1 MSQARAVN
9 KTFEMTKIALLV
21 AMNCISAYII
31 IPLPFSLS
39 PVSLQPV
46 IVALVGLLLTPKQ
59 AFTTML
65 VYTLIGL
72 AGVPVFTAGTAGP
85 GKLFG
90 PTGGYILGF
99 IIAVTL
105 MAWLR
110 GKTYNFIRYAAVGI
124 CVGLPVIYL
133 IGTAQLKVLTDLDIQ
148 KALLVG
154 VLPFIPMDILKCL
167 GAAFLAR
174 PILQIFNR

>member
-39 PVSLQPV
+39 PVSLQPI

-105 MAWLR
+105 MAWLK
-110 GKTYNFIRYAAVGI
+110 GNTYNFVRYSAVGI

-133 IGTAQLKVLTDLDIQ
+133 IGTAQLMVLTGMDLQ

-154 VLPFIPMDILKCL
+154 VFPFIPMDILKCL